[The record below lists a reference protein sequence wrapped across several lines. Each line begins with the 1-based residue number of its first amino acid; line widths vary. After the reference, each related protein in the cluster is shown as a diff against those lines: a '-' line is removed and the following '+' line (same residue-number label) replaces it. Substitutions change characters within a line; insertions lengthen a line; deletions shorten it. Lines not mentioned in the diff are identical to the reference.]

1 MSRRTGKARRRAAE
15 LLPVAATYRGGTG
28 PEQDDE
34 SDKLL
39 WEINEFDE
47 DALDLVADVRRE
59 QLDACRLQPSPND

>member
-1 MSRRTGKARRRAAE
+1 VSRRTGKARRRAAE
-15 LLPVAATYRGGTG
+15 LRPAAATYCGGAG

-47 DALDLVADVRRE
+47 DALDLVADVRRD
-59 QLDACRLQPSPND
+59 QLDACRLQSSPND